1 MSQPAQTFRLK
12 NLAKDQLVA
21 LSLLLGLIFYTVW
34 DQIYWWGER
43 EDYSF
48 GYLVP
53 LFVAYVLY
61 DRWPVIQSYLVDGVA
76 PGK

>member
-1 MSQPAQTFRLK
+1 M
-12 NLAKDQLVA
+12 A

-53 LFVAYVLY
+53 LFVAYVLH
-61 DRWPVIQSYLVDGVA
+61 DRWSV
-76 PGK
+76 